1 MTIPAIDVRVILR
14 SSVASAYDD
23 LVTRRTGAA
32 VRDGIER
39 VLADTPRDQPAI
51 IDFSAVRC
59 LDLSCADEIVAKL
72 LLNHGARRFILRG
85 LSESQ
90 RDALEPVLSHQH
102 LAVVVEHSSGQL
114 DFLGVPGDSAAA
126 VLEELRWFVGGDG
139 SQPQLA

>member
-1 MTIPAIDVRVILR
+1 MTIPAIDLRVILR
-14 SSVASAYDD
+14 SSVASPYDD

-32 VRDGIER
+32 VRGGIER
-39 VLADTPRDQPAI
+39 ALAETPGNQPTI

-90 RDALEPVLSHQH
+90 RDALEPVLSHQQ
-102 LAVVVEHSSGQL
+102 LAVVIEHAPGHL
-114 DFLGVPGDSAAA
+114 DFLGVPGDSGAAL
-126 VLEELRWFVGGDG
+126 LEELRALVEGDG
-139 SQPQLA
+139 SQPQPA

>member
-32 VRDGIER
+32 VRGGIER
-39 VLADTPRDQPAI
+39 ALADTPGDQPAI

-72 LLNHGARRFILRG
+72 LLNHGTRRFILRG

-90 RDALEPVLSHQH
+90 RDALEPVLAHQQ
-102 LAVVVEHSSGQL
+102 LAVVIEQASGHL
-114 DFLGVPGDSAAA
+114 DLLGVAGDTAAA
-126 VLEELRWFVGGDG
+126 VLAELRTYVGGDG